1 MESSRRVEKRMVI
14 LNKFAEQ
21 FQNLGVPTPDL
32 PDPEWPKRR
41 FEKDARKIRL
51 LLREMELADLVGS
64 VRSQLEGMTLT
75 FEGDSSEPS

>member
-1 MESSRRVEKRMVI
+1 MEPSRRVEKRMVI

-21 FQNLGVPTPDL
+21 FQKLGVSTPDL

-51 LLREMELADLVGS
+51 LLREMEQANLVGS
-64 VRSQLEGMTLT
+64 VRSQLEGMNLT
-75 FEGDSSEPS
+75 FESDSSEPS